1 MIGCEHWLNQKT
13 DDWFPLHSTVKKC
26 AQNIQNKTS
35 FGVPPIYYA
44 TQLGG
49 GLGVNHHA
57 ALAPKHNFDFLSL
70 AHVQSVK
77 AEGEGFILHS
87 HRGVIRMF

>member
-1 MIGCEHWLNQKT
+1 MIWFSQCSHPKT

-87 HRGVIRMF
+87 HRVIRMF